1 MDDTTPSQTP
11 EQPAP
16 RRGDGDA
23 GPARGGR
30 RRAALTLLGV
40 GLALAL
46 AYFALESRREAQ
58 VQSRL
63 AEERAREA
71 AEANERAQAA
81 LRQAQQ
87 ARQKADEAEQ
97 AAAAAAAAEAPAG
110 RDDALLLEVERLV
123 TLAMHDLQLSRQA
136 ATALAALELAD
147 ARLAAAGGPR
157 WAVLRRALARD
168 IERLRALPVVDVTGM
183 AVKLDQ
189 LIAGADVWPM
199 ANAPAAPPPKAAPRV
214 APKKAEPAPQAQQ
227 QEQEQPGPWQ
237 RLRAWAAAEFGDL
250 VRIHEVPAPEVLLL
264 GAEQEKL
271 VRAQLKL
278 RLLGARVAL
287 LARND
292 RLFHADVENAQ
303 TLLALYFEARQP
315 AVAAA
320 AATLR
325 QFNAVALAVDVPTL
339 ADTQAAVRAA
349 RGRR

>member
-30 RRAALTLLGV
+30 RRAALTLLAV

-123 TLAMHDLQLSRQA
+123 TLAMHDLQLSRQPG
-136 ATALAALELAD
+136 TALAALELAD

-157 WAVLRRALARD
+157 WAALRRALARD

-189 LIAGADVWPM
+189 LTAGADVWPM
-199 ANAPAAPPPKAAPRV
+199 ANAPAAPPPKAAPRA
-214 APKKAEPAPQAQQ
+214 APKKAEPAPEPSPPQ
-227 QEQEQPGPWQ
+227 QPGPWQ
-237 RLRAWAAAEFGDL
+237 RLRAWAAEEFGEL
-250 VRIHEVPAPEVLLL
+250 VRIHEVPAPEALLL

-287 LARND
+287 LSRSD
-292 RLFHADVENAQ
+292 RLFHADVESAQ

-325 QFNAVALAVDVPTL
+325 QLNAVALAVDVPTL